1 MSEPRRKLHLVIEGL
16 TEERRRELEQIAA
29 APGAKAEIFSL
40 TPENA
45 GEALEKIFAAEG
57 VAVWGPL

>member
-1 MSEPRRKLHLVIEGL
+1 MSEPRRRLHLVIEGL
-16 TEERRRELEQIAA
+16 AAERRRELEQIAA
-29 APGAKAEIFSL
+29 TPGAQADIFSL
-40 TPENA
+40 TTENA